1 MPVTKNLVKHTGF
14 GARFLSGYF
23 DVIKF
28 ISDMFIYLLIILIAH
43 ILYFVCYNNHMTNDY
58 YNTFSISWY
67 CAGEHGY
74 FVQNTLKLSFLLKA
88 LRATKSSN
96 YFSS

>member
-1 MPVTKNLVKHTGF
+1 MIIIIHLV
-14 GARFLSGYF
+14 
-23 DVIKF
+23 
-28 ISDMFIYLLIILIAH
+28 
-43 ILYFVCYNNHMTNDY
+43 
-58 YNTFSISWY
+58 SWY

-88 LRATKSSN
+88 LRATKSIN